1 MRASDA
7 HVTLTQL
14 HPRSRPC
21 LHIHARLRVCLPRYL
36 LACGDDDLQ
45 IFYNCADVEILPPGA
60 GKNTRGTVGQPR
72 FFNLPPVSPKCA
84 PEGAYGDQGQTK
96 DCRGVGRESGYQDY
110 GPTDGLHIPGPDNL
124 EGRPFFQLPFL
135 EQIPP
140 GDTRDPR
147 GRGRGDWQ
155 WSQQDT
161 QWHVEPWG
169 EYAGRTIK
177 QGIPVNPN
185 VWNPDTSDPYPS
197 QIETGKGNPLGAC
210 TLRSDGY
217 CQTIY
222 DDPNDKLCRDEIWE
236 NSEYTCK
243 DHAGWGQ
250 CDEDFMEGWCLRSCN
265 KCLFRV
271 SMPAGNA
278 QQVLADTTSPSSGSY
293 YAGGGG
299 DGGDGGGSGEGA
311 APLPPPAPPRQ
322 CEDDFWENTP
332 YTCEDHRQ
340 WGQCD
345 EDWMEGFCQAT
356 CGRCTSVKGALL
368 SVFGRG

>member
-1 MRASDA
+1 M
-7 HVTLTQL
+7 
-14 HPRSRPC
+14 
-21 LHIHARLRVCLPRYL
+21 
-36 LACGDDDLQ
+36 
-45 IFYNCADVEILPPGA
+45 YNYADVEIMASDA
-60 GKNTRGTVGQPR
+60 GNNTQGTVGQPR

-236 NSEYTCK
+236 NTQYTCE

-250 CDEDFMEGWCLRSCN
+250 CDEDFMEGWCLRTCN
-265 KCLFRV
+265 KCPQAA
-271 SMPAGNA
+271 SAKGKQA
-278 QQVLADTTSPSSGSY
+278 KDSGV
-293 YAGGGG
+293 
-299 DGGDGGGSGEGA
+299 
-311 APLPPPAPPRQ
+311 
-322 CEDDFWENTP
+322 CEDAFWDDTP
-332 YTCEDHRQ
+332 YTCEDHKQ

-345 EDWMEGFCQAT
+345 DDFMEGFCRKT
-356 CGRCTSVKGALL
+356 CGKCSSSSYSNRNNRGTSGGGGGSRSSRSSSSSSGGGSSGGGNDKSSGECTDEFFDDNPYTCDDFKRWGQCNERFMWGKCRKTCGKCTTVRSTGDDK
-368 SVFGRG
+368 